1 MLVFCFFFVPLWPNR
16 QTAMYRYIVMASAIA
31 VTFIIIYVLLDVIFR
46 EPIEWSTVLME
57 GVIFGVVMT
66 VVQYYQE
73 KKKQE

>member
-1 MLVFCFFFVPLWPNR
+1 
-16 QTAMYRYIVMASAIA
+16 MYRYIVMASAIA
-31 VTFIIIYVLLDVIFR
+31 VTFIIIYVLLDVIFH